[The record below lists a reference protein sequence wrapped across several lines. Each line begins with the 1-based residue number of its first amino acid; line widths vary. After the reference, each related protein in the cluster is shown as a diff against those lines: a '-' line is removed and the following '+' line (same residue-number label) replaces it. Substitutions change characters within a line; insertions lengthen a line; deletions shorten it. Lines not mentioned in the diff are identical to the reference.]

1 MSFPTPCRPPYPCSG
16 KPLAQFEDIAKTE
29 EERFK
34 NVAVAGLVSAG
45 VEARIVDSED
55 FTRRLPHDGKA
66 QGELLVRGP
75 WVTTRYYKIDKPE
88 AFVSPGGWLATGDIA
103 SIDPRGNLIIRDRSK
118 DVIKVIFFFP
128 PLFLGLIPAS
138 FLLLVLCS
146 TAFSLVV
153 PATPCS
159 LCRRRRRWSLC
170 PYHHGF
176 YLRINFNR

>member
-1 MSFPTPCRPPYPCSG
+1 M
-16 KPLAQFEDIAKTE
+16 
-29 EERFK
+29 
-34 NVAVAGLVSAG
+34 AVAGLVSAG

-118 DVIKVIFFFP
+118 DVIKVTFLFLFP
-128 PLFLGLIPAS
+128 PLFLPRSQHRAGCSCFAAPPFPCLC
-138 FLLLVLCS
+138 LLPLVRS
-146 TAFSLVV
+146 AGGVAGSLW
-153 PATPCS
+153 
-159 LCRRRRRWSLC
+159 R
-170 PYHHGF
+170 
-176 YLRINFNR
+176 